1 MVYKFN
7 KKTIRQV
14 QSSDEIRKI
23 KLSLVDFIPLVP
35 LPHQNHSSM
44 VLNAKDL
51 QTSII
56 SDTTH
61 NAHLFGNIREF
72 MQRRLRR
79 QRKRHLQSEF
89 ALLPQTWS
97 HLLHLVKF
105 VKCWQSFLQLNSNW
119 LHQSSGKEKE
129 RCCFLSPSS
138 TKREIR
144 QFHVAVV
151 QRRQRNDKKNV
162 LHVQSCCFACL
173 NLLLF
178 CRSRYHRRSGY
189 FSEHWEQYSRG
200 TQLSAKYLFH
210 QVFTAAKK
218 FQ

>member
-1 MVYKFN
+1 
-7 KKTIRQV
+7 
-14 QSSDEIRKI
+14 
-23 KLSLVDFIPLVP
+23 
-35 LPHQNHSSM
+35 M

-72 MQRRLRR
+72 MQRRRR
-79 QRKRHLQSEF
+79 RLRKRHLQSEF
-89 ALLPQTWS
+89 ALPQTWS
-97 HLLHLVKF
+97 RLFHLVKF
-105 VKCWQSFLQLNSNW
+105 VKCWQSFLQLNSNG

-129 RCCFLSPSS
+129 RCCFLFPSS

-144 QFHVAVV
+144 QFHVVAV
-151 QRRQRNDKKNV
+151 QRRQRNVQKNV

-178 CRSRYHRRSGY
+178 CRSRYQRRRGY
-189 FSEHWEQYSRG
+189 FSEHREQYFRG

>member
-119 LHQSSGKEKE
+119 LHQSSGKE
-129 RCCFLSPSS
+129 RCCFLFPSS

-151 QRRQRNDKKNV
+151 QRRQRNVQKTCCTCKVVV
-162 LHVQSCCFACL
+162 LLV
-173 NLLLF
+173 
-178 CRSRYHRRSGY
+178 
-189 FSEHWEQYSRG
+189 
-200 TQLSAKYLFH
+200 
-210 QVFTAAKK
+210 
-218 FQ
+218 